1 MTTTGTDSLNQLE
14 QALTTLLGRG
24 NLPRMHDR
32 LMHATG
38 MNLERAAYVVVSRL
52 GVVGAMRLSDLAAN
66 LGLDISTVSRHVAQ
80 LERDGLVGRRPDP
93 TDGRSTILEVTP
105 KGEGALERVRQA
117 RRIGLDKLLK
127 DWTPE
132 DVDDLARLLDRLSSD
147 VIRFTAERA

>member
-1 MTTTGTDSLNQLE
+1 MTTIGTGALNQIE

-32 LMHATG
+32 LMQATG

-52 GVVGAMRLSDLAAN
+52 GDVGAMRLSDLAAN

-93 TDGRSTILEVTP
+93 TDGRSTILEVTA
-105 KGEGALERVRQA
+105 KGEEALERVRQA
-117 RRIGLDKLLK
+117 RRIGLDKLLN
-127 DWTPE
+127 DWSPE
-132 DVDDLARLLDRLSSD
+132 DLEDLARLLDRLSAD